1 MSTSVSTLGA
11 RSTGTWFL
19 AAIVGGVIVVALA
32 IAIVMSVFA
41 NLTPASGS
49 PAAFDPSGALR
60 GHVLRENGAAA
71 SAAFDSTAA
80 LRGHVIRENGSSAA
94 AFDPTAALRGHVLR
108 ENGAD

>member
-49 PAAFDPSGALR
+49 PAAFDP
-60 GHVLRENGAAA
+60 
-71 SAAFDSTAA
+71 TAA
-80 LRGHVIRENGSSAA
+80 LRGHVTRENGAVA
-94 AFDPTAALRGHVLR
+94 AFDPTAALRGHVTR
-108 ENGAD
+108 ENGAN